1 MEALQYQ
8 QLGKNG
14 LCRIIVI
21 SGGGSMFKFS

>member
-1 MEALQYQ
+1 MQALQYQ

-21 SGGGSMFKFS
+21 SGGGSLFKFS

>member
-14 LCRIIVI
+14 LCRIIVT
-21 SGGGSMFKFS
+21 SGVGSLLKFS